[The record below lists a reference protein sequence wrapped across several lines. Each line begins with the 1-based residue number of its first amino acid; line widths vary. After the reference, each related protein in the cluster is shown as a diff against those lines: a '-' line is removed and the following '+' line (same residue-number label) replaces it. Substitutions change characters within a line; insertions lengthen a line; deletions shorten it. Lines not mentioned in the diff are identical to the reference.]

1 MAGECITLK
10 PQADFKPACPIG
22 YDSVVMHIND
32 IFQRDSTTF
41 SFEFYPPKTP
51 EAWEE
56 LFDRISDFE
65 SLSPSFVSVTY
76 GAGGSTRER
85 THELVVKLKS
95 GGRLD
100 PVPHLTTVG
109 HTRDEVQKILERY
122 AAAGVSNIMALRGDA
137 PRDMTPAERQVGEFK
152 YAGDLVKFIR
162 QFNRHESHPDARGFG
177 IGVAGFPEGHPE
189 TANTLKLMDHLKVKV
204 DAGADY
210 VCTQMFFDN
219 HAFYDW
225 RERCELAGIRI
236 PLVAGIMPI
245 SSIAGMK
252 RMADLSGCTN
262 FPARLQK
269 HIYRCQD
276 DPEAVKRV
284 GTHWAT
290 EQCRDL
296 MDNGVRGIHFYTL
309 NRSDGTQQIYQT
321 LALQG
326 AKRAER

>member
-1 MAGECITLK
+1 
-10 PQADFKPACPIG
+10 
-22 YDSVVMHIND
+22 MHIAD

-41 SFEFYPPKTP
+41 SFEFYPPKTS

-56 LFDRISDFE
+56 LFERISDFE
-65 SLSPSFVSVTY
+65 SLAPSFVSVTY
-76 GAGGSTRER
+76 GAGGSTRDR
-85 THELVVKLKS
+85 THELVVKLKTQ
-95 GGRLD
+95 GRLD

-109 HTRDEVQKILERY
+109 HRRDDVEQILERY
-122 AAAGVSNIMALRGDA
+122 TTAGVSNIMALRGD
-137 PRDMTPAERQVGEFK
+137 PPHDIKNYDRRKDEFQF
-152 YAGDLVKFIR
+152 AADLVKFIR
-162 QFNRHESHPDARGFG
+162 QFNRHCTHPDPRGFG
-177 IGVAGFPEGHPE
+177 IGVAGFPEGHPD
-189 TANTLKLMDHLKVKV
+189 TANTLKLMDHLKMKV
-204 DAGADY
+204 EAGADY

-225 RERCELAGIRI
+225 RERCELAGIKI

-245 SSIAGMK
+245 ASIAGMK

-284 GTHWAT
+284 GIHWAT

-296 MDNGVRGIHFYTL
+296 IDNGVRGIHFYTL
-309 NRSDGTQQIYQT
+309 NRSDATQQIYQT
-321 LALQG
+321 LALQT
-326 AKRAER
+326 ANRNVRM

>member
-1 MAGECITLK
+1 
-10 PQADFKPACPIG
+10 
-22 YDSVVMHIND
+22 MHIAD

-41 SFEFYPPKTP
+41 SFEFYPPKTH

-56 LFDRISDFE
+56 LFERISDFE
-65 SLSPSFVSVTY
+65 SLAPSFVSVTY
-76 GAGGSTRER
+76 GAGGSTRDR
-85 THELVVKLKS
+85 THELVVKLKTQ
-95 GGRLD
+95 GRLD

-109 HTRDEVQKILERY
+109 HRRNEVEQILERY
-122 AAAGVSNIMALRGDA
+122 AVSGVSNIMALRGD
-137 PRDMTPAERQVGEFK
+137 PPQGDHNFDRSNDDFK
-152 YAGDLVKFIR
+152 FAADLVKFIR
-162 QFNRHESHPDARGFG
+162 QFNRHCAHPDARGFG
-177 IGVAGFPEGHPE
+177 VGVAGFPEGHPD
-189 TANTLKLMDHLKVKV
+189 TANTLKLMDHLKMKV

-225 RERCELAGIRI
+225 RERCELAGIKV

-245 SSIAGMK
+245 ASIAGMK

-284 GTHWAT
+284 GIHWAT

-296 MDNGVRGIHFYTL
+296 IDNGVRGIHFYTL
-309 NRSDGTQQIYQT
+309 NRSDATQQIYQT
-321 LALQG
+321 LALQT
-326 AKRAER
+326 ANRPASQ